1 MASLAQ
7 HIEAR
12 NDGDLLARFVA
23 AVAGVNP
30 AAVTDTQI
38 AAAVAAVRG

>member
-23 AVAGVNP
+23 AAE
-30 AAVTDTQI
+30 TQI

>member
-23 AVAGVNP
+23 
-30 AAVTDTQI
+30 D
-38 AAAVAAVRG
+38 VRG